1 MWYGVRKAL
10 CETQARETDY
20 AMRNRRDDLAA
31 LRFGIGGINVEQH
44 IVRYGLRFSRCVRE
58 GAVPF

>member
-44 IVRYGLRFSRCVRE
+44 IVRYGLRFSR
-58 GAVPF
+58 